1 MSDTYVPPMPKGKG
15 ISDDDTLNPPE
26 SGAEFPRMTAAEKA
40 EFAKG
45 FGGKERTEKAKPRV
59 RAKTASGRL
68 EQSLE
73 ELFSAL
79 ALPFMLAGDTHCAN
93 IIAQGSPKM
102 AEAWVKLADENP
114 GVKRVLTKL
123 TEGSAWGGVIL
134 STAAVAVPI
143 AAHHGAPLG
152 ALGSV
157 FGGPSSPP
165 KMRPQ
170 RPSNPAQAQDA
181 SSMGA
186 PAFSKDP
193 VRYATAPD
201 GYIPTDPR
209 AAPDTPPGVVT
220 VGNKIPKG
228 SINGAAHN

>member
-1 MSDTYVPPMPKGKG
+1 MSDTYVPPRPKGKG
-15 ISDDDTLNPPE
+15 SLDDPNPPAE
-26 SGAEFPRMTAAEKA
+26 SATEFPRMTAAEKA

-45 FGGKERTEKAKPRV
+45 FGGKERTEKPKPKTRP
-59 RAKTASGRL
+59 KTASGRL
-68 EQSLE
+68 EASLE

-79 ALPFMLAGDTHCAN
+79 ALPFMLAGDTHCAG
-93 IIAQGSPKM
+93 IIAKGAPEM
-102 AEAWVKLADENP
+102 ASAWVKLADENP

-152 ALGSV
+152 KLGTV
-157 FGGPSSPP
+157 FGGTSSPP
-165 KMRPQ
+165 NSRPQ
-170 RPSNPAQAQDA
+170 RPSNTSTAQDA

-186 PAFSKDP
+186 PAFTKDP
-193 VRYATAPD
+193 VRHAMAPD
-201 GYIPTDPR
+201 GFMPQDRSPG
-209 AAPDTPPGVVT
+209 ADAPPGVVT